1 LFSVAYVTVQL
12 KLPRSVI
19 LGAIMAGAAMAVFTV
34 PLFAAL
40 SDRIGRKPLYLF
52 GLIVCAVYV
61 WPYFSLLNTRDPA
74 LITLAIVVALGV
86 VHPLMYGPQGGF
98 FADMFDVRV
107 RFSGVSIGAI
117 GAVVGGGINPVI
129 CSSLLAHRAGDP
141 AGVALYITISTLI
154 AACFVAFAPRA
165 SAARHA
171 SPAAMLSGTETVTT
185 TAPSAQA
192 NRL

>member
-1 LFSVAYVTVQL
+1 
-12 KLPRSVI
+12 
-19 LGAIMAGAAMAVFTV
+19 M
-34 PLFAAL
+34 
-40 SDRIGRKPLYLF
+40 
-52 GLIVCAVYV
+52 CAVYV

-98 FADMFDVRV
+98 FADMFDVQV

-141 AGVALYITISTLI
+141 SGVALYITISALI
-154 AACFVAFAPRA
+154 AACFVALAPRVQRRGTRCLPVRRRARKQPAMWLRFPIRA
-165 SAARHA
+165 SHERA
-171 SPAAMLSGTETVTT
+171 
-185 TAPSAQA
+185 
-192 NRL
+192 

>member
-1 LFSVAYVTVQL
+1 
-12 KLPRSVI
+12 
-19 LGAIMAGAAMAVFTV
+19 MAGAALGVFMV

-107 RFSGVSIGAI
+107 RFSGVSVGAI

-141 AGVALYITISTLI
+141 SGVALYITISTLI

-165 SAARHA
+165 SAARLA
-171 SPAAMLSGTETVTT
+171 SSAATPASTETATHAAAV
-185 TAPSAQA
+185 PRA
-192 NRL
+192 NQV